1 MRFCIC
7 GQFFKRSFSISDS
20 KSWWRVTTQVTL
32 EHIQAARIAKDPQVV
47 QLLLDIVHAT
57 SDPTAPPP
65 PENVYTFQRFLG
77 EINNWSFYKQQRDQ
91 QAQQRIEKIKLVEA
105 NEDIEP
111 RFKSH
116 ELIYDLWASGDPFER
131 ECLLRFIRSARLVYG
146 PWKALKR
153 IYKEAEQANDT
164 QVMGALSARFD
175 TALSTN
181 NHAVSNRTLA
191 YLCRRSWRYLRRVAE
206 TLPACYTDTV
216 VDFVV
221 PYTNYGSLGSSWV
234 YNQIFKH
241 SKNLRKRSRYRY
253 SQHRPNEFIKTRG
266 FPELWKRSPLPLF
279 SILQSAQRDDVLRY
293 AVAALKTDFRTVL
306 REIEPRWVRQLI
318 NNDKTVVHEFVVW
331 ILENVSRFEQSKFRE
346 LDLHDSVLQLLDS
359 QSPAARALAAKY
371 ARVHARDIPVDRLI
385 RLANSEDEKVR
396 ELASDLLRSHDPRT
410 EVGLDAWGK
419 LLDTGYGNA
428 MAIDFLRKHFTADDL
443 TPAWF
448 KERLLSGRA
457 KSGDFARERLLEVHS
472 AKKLGTEYFYEVYND
487 ASPRLHGRTISF
499 ALQELSKTELNETP
513 IDWLEQIL
521 VRHGRWVANW
531 VAQGLLN
538 PNRFDAEFLK
548 GISFH
553 PTYDGRPEVETARNS
568 EHVELAQYSEEN
580 AQWIFGWLSDIRQF
594 TPDQIGFEWL
604 MQLVQH
610 DEPHYHEF
618 AMELMIKSYLPAD
631 FATESTDKAD
641 QKSESDE
648 INIDFESA
656 TFVFTGKLATM
667 TRAEAQKKV
676 TAANG
681 KNSGTVGKTLGY
693 LVIGDEG
700 SPMYGMGR
708 KGSKQVKAES
718 LNEGGAEIRI
728 ISETAFLQ
736 MLTGTQRQFSADAVM
751 SGCETLW
758 SMLLDNKEGT
768 PLARFAIKYIRHH
781 HPEICLAETDR
792 PVDPGAEIPDEFLT
806 FENVK
811 PLLTD
816 KRESVRSLGLELCQF
831 EFARMA
837 PPASELLE
845 LSQVPYAE
853 VRKFV
858 AESMTAE
865 PTPQN
870 RRWRLEPDGFSAEE
884 VYQFCQSRNGETR
897 RLGMKLIDAHP
908 RMREPEKLFALTE
921 SPDRNVRAFVVR
933 SFWSLYRDRKI
944 TDNWQPTEPPISALK
959 KKRPDPE
966 NPRFGVGAPARP
978 ASHPAASDRM
988 QFLLRRMLFEISPGR
1003 PPLVKGTEIDELK
1016 IKPLPT
1022 RKGKMLLI
1030 ETIRDM
1036 AVDDHEFAA
1045 VVLPVLEEF
1054 LESSGMSEHAA
1065 CLVAVTRIRKSLGL
1079 ELQPAGI
1086 EVVSAHGEEQS

>member
-1 MRFCIC
+1 M
-7 GQFFKRSFSISDS
+7 K
-20 KSWWRVTTQVTL
+20 TQVSL
-32 EHIQAARIAKDPQVV
+32 EHIQAARTAKDPQVV
-47 QLLLDIVHAT
+47 ELLLDVVTARV
-57 SDPTAPPP
+57 DPTAPPP
-65 PENVYTFQRFLG
+65 REGAYTFSHFLA
-77 EINNWSFYKQQRDQ
+77 EINSWQFYRQKRDQ
-91 QAQQRIEKIKLVEA
+91 QAQQRVEKLKLVEA
-105 NEDIEP
+105 DEEITP
-111 RFKSH
+111 RYKSH
-116 ELIYDLWASGDPFER
+116 ELIYELWTSGETFDR
-131 ECLLRFIRSARLVYG
+131 DCLLRFIEQTPIVYG

-153 IYKEAEQANDT
+153 IFKDAEAAGDT
-164 QVMGALSARFD
+164 QIMGALSARFD
-175 TALSTN
+175 MAFSTGR
-181 NHAVSNRTLA
+181 HGVSNRTLA
-191 YLCRRSWRYLRRVAE
+191 YLGRRSWRYLRRIAE
-206 TLPACYTDTV
+206 TLPACYADTV
-216 VDFVV
+216 VDFLV
-221 PYTNYGSLGSSWV
+221 PYANHGSLGGSWV

-241 SKNLRKRSRYRY
+241 SNNFGKRSRFRY
-253 SQHRPNEFIKTRG
+253 EQHRPNEFIKTRG

-279 SILQSAQRDDVLRY
+279 SILQSAGRDDVLRY

-318 NNDKTVVHEFVVW
+318 NNDKAVVHEFVVW

-346 LDLHDSVLQLLDS
+346 LDLHDSVLQLLES
-359 QSPAARALAAKY
+359 ESSVARSLAAKY

-396 ELASDLLRSHDPRT
+396 ELATDLLRSHDPRT
-410 EVGLDAWGK
+410 EVGLDAWGR

-428 MAIDFLRKHFTADDL
+428 MAVEMLRKHFTADDL
-443 TPAWF
+443 TPEWF
-448 KERLLSGRA
+448 KERLLSG
-457 KSGDFARERLLEVHS
+457 KKLSSDFARKRLLEIHT
-472 AKKLGTEYFYEVYND
+472 AAKLGAEYFYDVYND
-487 ASPRLHGRTISF
+487 ASPMHH
-499 ALQELSKTELNETP
+499 SKTIQFAINQIGECDLAETP
-513 IDWLEQIL
+513 IEWLEQLLI
-521 VRHGRWVANW
+521 RHGRWVANW

-538 PNRFDAEFLK
+538 PGRFDAEFLK

-553 PTYDGRPEVETARNS
+553 ATFDDRPEVVTARNS
-568 EHVELAQYSEEN
+568 NHAMLAKYSEEN
-580 AQWIFGWLSDIRQF
+580 ATWIFGWLSDIRQF

-604 MQLVQH
+604 MQLVQR

-631 FATESTDKAD
+631 FATETSTEADK
-641 QKSESDE
+641 KSESDE
-648 INIDFESA
+648 IKIDFEGA

-676 TAANG
+676 TAAKG

-718 LNEGGAEIRI
+718 LNEAGAAIRI

-736 MLTGTQRQFSADAVM
+736 MLTGTQREFSADAIM

-758 SMLLDNKEGT
+758 SMLLDNKEGS
-768 PLARFAIKYIRHH
+768 PLSRFAIKYIRHH

-806 FENVK
+806 FEKAK
-811 PLLTD
+811 PLLID
-816 KRESVRSLGLELCQF
+816 KRETLRNLGLELCHF

-845 LSQVPYAE
+845 LSQSPYAE

-858 AESMTAE
+858 ADSMTVE

-870 RRWRLEPDGFSAEE
+870 RRWRLDPDNFTVED
-884 VYQFCQSRNGETR
+884 VYQFCQSRTGETR

-921 SPDRNVRAFVVR
+921 SPDRNVRAFVIR
-933 SFWSLYRDRKI
+933 SFWSLYRDRWI
-944 TDNWQPTEPPISALK
+944 SDDWQPAEPPTSELK
-959 KKRPDPE
+959 KKKPDPD
-966 NPRFGVGAPARP
+966 NPRFGTGAPERP
-978 ASHPAASDRM
+978 DAHPAASDRM
-988 QFLLRRMLFEISPGR
+988 QFLLRRMLFEIPPGR
-1003 PPLVKGTEIDELK
+1003 PPIVKGTEVEELK

-1022 RKGKMLLI
+1022 RRAKMLLI
-1030 ETIRDM
+1030 ETLRDM
-1036 AVDDHEFAA
+1036 AIDDHEFAA

-1054 LESSGMSEHAA
+1054 LQSSGMSEHAA
-1065 CLVAVTRIRKSLGL
+1065 CLVAVTRIRKALSL

-1086 EVVSAHGEEQS
+1086 EIVSAHGEDQS